1 MANESQTFQYGQAM
15 LKNPD
20 TYTKISNAAKF
31 MKTLREE
38 LDHTVE
44 IGLEGIQLDSDWRE
58 RNAMFRWQLEGIQ
71 GAVTDAKWRFMV
83 RAAVLGCLEDVSR
96 SQHNGHWRLARYSV
110 DIVDSP
116 ADHLVIPES
125 GNMEHASYRRGTRE
139 EIIVRAV
146 VVDVS
151 GADDLRYIDG
161 APAKSQSD
169 TNKGSGAG
177 DIASALRDAIVSLTN
192 PEAAAPSTEPV
203 TSGVS
208 ALEALAEEHGLAPNQ
223 LTTLLDSLKSQKRN
237 DNDDVEAEPGAEAEA
252 PASAADD
259 DLKKYTCGLCQ
270 RKFKTPQG
278 MRFHMKKHTSVG
290 ELTTEDA
297 AELAEAWIQVVKNGS

>member
-38 LDHTVE
+38 LDHTIE
-44 IGLEGIQLDSDWRE
+44 LGLEGIVLDSDWRE
-58 RNAMFRWQLEGIQ
+58 RNAMFRWQLDGIQ

-110 DIVDSP
+110 DIEDSP

-161 APAKSQSD
+161 APAKTQSD
-169 TNKGSGAG
+169 TSKGSDAG
-177 DIASALRDAIVSLTN
+177 DIAAALRDAIVSLTN
-192 PEAAAPSTEPV
+192 PEAAAPTPEPV
-203 TSGVS
+203 TSNAS
-208 ALEALAEEHGLAPNQ
+208 ALEALAAEHGLAPGQ
-223 LTTLLDSLKSQKRN
+223 LTTLLDSLKMKQRN
-237 DNDDVEAEPGAEAEA
+237 DEQAEANAVSEPDTA
-252 PASAADD
+252 VEE
-259 DLKKYTCGLCQ
+259 LKYQCGLCQ
-270 RKFKTPQG
+270 RRFKTPQG
-278 MRFHMKKHTSVG
+278 LRFHMKKHVSAG
-290 ELTTEDA
+290 EMTTEAA
-297 AELAEAWIQVVKNGS
+297 AELAETWIQAVKNGS